1 MVKTAFKTN
10 YRNMKKLSLLLTKL
24 ALIIFLVTGCTSGRN
39 ADQHKKQGFS
49 KAKNPQKFFRKANL
63 MSFGVYYY
71 PEQWPKQQWKRDLN
85 NIRKLGFEFT
95 HFGEFAW
102 TFLEP
107 EEREYDF
114 KWLDDALSL
123 AQKAGLKVIL
133 CTPTPCPPAWM
144 GEKYPEIYLVDES
157 GRRREHGNRANQS
170 VTDKKYLAFVKK
182 IVTELGKRY
191 GNNKNII
198 GWQIDNEPG
207 ATPDYSPSARKAFQ
221 HWLKKRYGSIDSLN
235 AVWVGSFW
243 STRYDNFKQIVIP
256 NTSLYTEDK
265 LSPQAVL
272 DFRRFTADA
281 QAQFLN
287 RQAEILRKHINPGQW
302 ITTNYCN
309 VVYDADPRRSDK
321 LDFITYT
328 MYPVSGRNP
337 LGGNSFRIGSP
348 YRIAEA
354 NDFYR
359 SIDGVTGV
367 MEMQPGQVN
376 WAPINPQLLP
386 TTVHMWLMQAFGG
399 GCSFACTYRYRHPLG
414 GSEMYHDGIVGTDG
428 VTLSS
433 GGKEFVQAMKEMKTF
448 RKLYDS
454 TAVMPKEI
462 ADRRTAFLWNQE
474 NLWDLEN
481 QKQTFFWHTW
491 YHRNIYTAA
500 IKSTGAPVDFIT
512 EKNDFSNY
520 PFMVAPAYQLISQQ
534 LVEKWTRYVE
544 NGGNLILSCRTG
556 QKNKNGH
563 FFEAKW
569 SAPIVP
575 LIGADIEFFD
585 MLVPGVTGKVK
596 TGKKIYD
603 WHTWA
608 DVLSPKAGTEVLA
621 TYADQFYKGK
631 AAAITRKL
639 GKGTVTYIGVE
650 SDDGS
655 LERKIVRT
663 IYNRAGV
670 KIENLPKGVFVEWRD
685 GFYVGVNYT
694 NDPIRLSL
702 RDGSKIIIGK
712 NPLKP
717 AHALVWK

>member
-1 MVKTAFKTN
+1 M
-10 YRNMKKLSLLLTKL
+10 NMRKSGLY
-24 ALIIFLVTGCTSGRN
+24 LIILLFISFVLITGCSPNQKTGQQEN
-39 ADQHKKQGFS
+39 HTVT
-49 KAKNPQKFFRKANL
+49 KANNPRHFFRKANL

-71 PEQWPKQQWKRDLN
+71 PEQWPENQWKRDLN
-85 NIRKLGFEFT
+85 NIKKLGFEFT
-95 HFGEFAW
+95 HFGEFSW

-107 EEREYDF
+107 QEGKYDF
-114 KWLDDALSL
+114 KWLDNAVDIA
-123 AQKAGLKVIL
+123 AKAGLKIIL
-133 CTPTPCPPAWM
+133 CTPSPCPPAWM
-144 GEKYPEIYLVDES
+144 AAKYPEIYLVDES
-157 GRRREHGNRANQS
+157 GRRRQFGNRADQS
-170 VTDKKYLAFVKK
+170 VTNKKYVSFVNK
-182 IVTELGKRY
+182 IVAELGKRY
-191 GNNKNII
+191 GRNKNVI
-198 GWQIDNEPG
+198 GWQIDNEPY
-207 ATPDYSPSARKAFQ
+207 ATPDYSPSSRKAFQ
-221 HWLKKRYGSIDSLN
+221 NWLRKKYGSIDSLN
-235 AVWVGSFW
+235 KVWDGSFW
-243 STRYDNFKQIVIP
+243 STRYDHFNQIIIP
-256 NTSLYTEDK
+256 NTSIYSEDK

-272 DFRRFTADA
+272 DFKRYTADA

-287 RQAEILRKHINPGQW
+287 RQAEILRKYINPGQW
-302 ITTNYCN
+302 ITTNYSN
-309 VVYDADPRRSDK
+309 VVYGADPRRSDK

-348 YRIAEA
+348 YRISEA
-354 NDFYR
+354 NDYYR

-386 TTVHMWLMQAFGG
+386 GTVHMWLMQAFGG
-399 GCSFACTYRYRHPLG
+399 GCSFACTYRYRHPLS

-428 VTLSS
+428 VTLSE
-433 GGKEFVQAMKEMKTF
+433 GGKEFVQAIKEMKKF
-448 RKLYDS
+448 RKLYDPS
-454 TAVMPKEI
+454 SVMPKTI
-462 ADRRTAFLWNQE
+462 ADRKTAFLWNQE

-481 QKQTFFWHTW
+481 QKQTIFWHTW

-512 EKNDFSNY
+512 EKDDFSGY
-520 PFMVAPAYQLISQQ
+520 PFLVAPAYQLINQK
-534 LVEKWTRYVE
+534 LVDKWTQYVE

-556 QKNKNGH
+556 EKNKNGL

-575 LIGADIEFFD
+575 LIGADIDFFD
-585 MLVPGVTGKVK
+585 MLVRNVHGEVQFGNKMYK
-596 TGKKIYD
+596 

-608 DVLSPKAGTEVLA
+608 DILSPKPGTKVLA

-639 GKGTVTYIGVE
+639 GKGTITYIGVE

-655 LERKIVRT
+655 LERQIIRT
-663 IYNRAGV
+663 IYKQAGV
-670 KIENLPKGVFVEWRD
+670 EIEDLPKGVYVEWRD

-694 NDPIRLSL
+694 NNPVKLSPPE
-702 RDGSKIIIGK
+702 GSKIIIGK